1 MTEVCIVTGGTS
13 GIGLS
18 CVRLL
23 SDAGYRVYTVSRRKA
38 ELSFAQSLCADVT
51 DEQAIRET
59 FEQVYETEGSLDL
72 VVCCAGFG
80 ISGAL
85 EFTDQIDAKRQIDV
99 NLFGIDNAT
108 KAAIP
113 LMRKQGRGKLIFV
126 SSVAGVSSIPF
137 QGWYSVSKAAINAYT
152 LALGNELRDF
162 GISVCAVMPGDI
174 RTGFT
179 AARKKSEIGDD
190 IYSGRIS
197 RSVTHMEKDELS
209 GMPPEAVAK
218 RVMHL
223 AKQTHPK
230 PLSSVGISYKAI
242 CCLVKLLP
250 ARVVNRIVFWLYC
263 K

>member
-1 MTEVCIVTGGTS
+1 MNKVCIVTGGTS
-13 GIGLS
+13 GIGLA
-18 CVRLL
+18 CAKLL
-23 SDAGYRVYTVSRRKA
+23 SEEGCRVYTVSRRGA
-38 ELSFAQSLCADVT
+38 ELPFAASISADVT
-51 DEQAIRET
+51 DEQAVREVIAR
-59 FEQVYETEGSLDL
+59 VYEKEKRLDI

-85 EFTDQIDAKRQIDV
+85 EFTKSADAHRQMEV
-99 NLFGIDNAT
+99 NLFGIDNVS

-113 LMRKQGRGKLIFV
+113 LMREQGGGQLIFI
-126 SSVAGVSSIPF
+126 SSVAGVVSIPF

-162 GISVCAVMPGDI
+162 GISVSAVMPGDI

-179 AARKKSEIGDD
+179 ATRNKSEEGDD

-197 RSVTHMEKDELS
+197 RSVSHMERDELS

-218 RVMHL
+218 QVVRL
-223 AKQTHPK
+223 TKKKHPK
-230 PLSSVGISYKAI
+230 PLSSAGFAYKAI

-250 ARVVNRIVFWLYC
+250 VRFVNRMVYMLYC